1 MRPCIALPI
10 NHIKGLVTL
19 LLLMALATANS
30 QNVLSQKQKAD
41 STIAERQKVLFD
53 FLNIAAQD
61 KIADIGTGSGFN
73 LVPIANHYPTLLFT
87 AEDIDS
93 NYCNKEL
100 LQKRINGSGNKTK
113 IENFN
118 IHIGTETTTNLPA
131 GSFTKV
137 LAFDVIHEMTFKA
150 EMLADIAKILQH
162 NGTLYIQEILV
173 HKKIKKEKACNYP
186 YLTEDELKT
195 LLQRN
200 KCRIEKEI
208 MFIDTG
214 HNKYIKLFACS
225 FLE

>member
-1 MRPCIALPI
+1 MRPYTALPV
-10 NHIKGLVTL
+10 NYLKGLVTL
-19 LLLMALATANS
+19 LLLVALSSANG
-30 QNVLSQKQKAD
+30 QDILSQKQKAD
-41 STIAERQKVLFD
+41 STTAEKQKILFD
-53 FLNIAAQD
+53 FLGISLQD

-73 LVPIANHYPTLLFT
+73 LVPIANQYPTLIFT

-93 NYCNKEL
+93 SYCNKEL
-100 LQKRINGSGNKTK
+100 LQKRINRSGNKTR

-118 IHIGTETTTNLPA
+118 IHIGTPTTTGLPA

-162 NGTLYIQEILV
+162 NGMLYIQEILV
-173 HKKIKKEKACNYP
+173 HKKIKKEKVCNYP
-186 YLTEDELKT
+186 YLTEEELKNV
-195 LLQRN
+195 LEHN

-214 HNKYIKLFACS
+214 HNKYIKLFACR